1 MISEA
6 VVLSGIEPEDIPQI
20 VAWRNRPDINDSF
33 IEYEPLTNDAQLR
46 FLTRLDESKDRKL
59 WLINARDPGKPPP
72 YPKAVRPSPDAIPV
86 GTIGLKEIDLRNR
99 HCELASMFIAELD
112 YRNFQVAFD
121 AEWLVLDYCFNHL
134 GMHKVVAWVPAYNTD
149 VAKLH
154 RVMGW
159 KEEGVLRQ
167 HVFKKGRFEDV
178 TLLAIFEE
186 DFARRFRNRLK
197 ATASAESVP
206 GAATS

>member
-20 VAWRNRPDINDSF
+20 VAWRNRPDISDSF

-46 FLTRLDESKDRKL
+46 FLTRMDESKDRKL
-59 WLINARDPGKPPP
+59 WLINARDPNRAAP
-72 YPKAVRPSPDAIPV
+72 YAKVVRPTPDAIPV
-86 GTIGLKEIDLRNR
+86 GTIGLKDIDMRNR

-134 GMHKVVAWVPAYNTD
+134 GMHKVIAWVPAYNTD

-154 RVMGW
+154 LVMGW
-159 KEEGVLRQ
+159 KKEGVLREQ
-167 HVFKKGRFEDV
+167 VLKKGKFEDV
-178 TLLAIFEE
+178 TLLAIFSDE
-186 DFARRFRNRLK
+186 FAKRFSKRLK
-197 ATASAESVP
+197 EA
-206 GAATS
+206 GAAREADKP

>member
-1 MISEA
+1 VISEA

-20 VAWRNRPDINDSF
+20 VAWRNRPDISDSF

-46 FLTRLDESKDRKL
+46 FLTRMDESKDRKL
-59 WLINARDPGKPPP
+59 WLINARDPNRAAP
-72 YPKAVRPSPDAIPV
+72 YAKVVRPTSDAIPV
-86 GTIGLKEIDLRNR
+86 GTIGLKDIDMRNR

-134 GMHKVVAWVPAYNTD
+134 GMHKVIAWVPAYNTD

-154 RVMGW
+154 LVMGW
-159 KEEGVLRQ
+159 KKEGVLRE
-167 HVFKKGRFEDV
+167 HVLKKGRFEDV
-178 TLLAIFEE
+178 TLLAIFSDE
-186 DFARRFRNRLK
+186 FAKRFSKRLK
-197 ATASAESVP
+197 ETGVAREAEKP
-206 GAATS
+206 

>member
-72 YPKAVRPSPDAIPV
+72 YSKAVRPTPDAIPV

>member
-20 VAWRNRPDINDSF
+20 VAWRNRPDISDSF

-46 FLTRLDESKDRKL
+46 FLTRMDESKDRKL
-59 WLINARDPGKPPP
+59 WLINARDPNRAAP
-72 YPKAVRPSPDAIPV
+72 YAKVVRPTSDAIPV
-86 GTIGLKEIDLRNR
+86 GTIGLKDIDMRNR

-121 AEWLVLDYCFNHL
+121 AEWLVLDYCFKHL
-134 GMHKVVAWVPAYNTD
+134 GMHKVIAWVPAYNTD

-154 RVMGW
+154 LVMGW
-159 KEEGVLRQ
+159 KKEGVLRE
-167 HVFKKGRFEDV
+167 HVLKKGRFEDV
-178 TLLAIFEE
+178 TLLAIFSDE
-186 DFARRFRNRLK
+186 FAKRFSKRLK
-197 ATASAESVP
+197 ETGVAREAEKP
-206 GAATS
+206 